1 MFSLPPIPSWPGMHV
16 LVVHFPIALLIT
28 APLFVIIGV
37 LRQKQAAAVHKR
49 TSPYLVSALILMLLG
64 TAGAYFAIETGEA
77 AGRLV
82 ERTPEINVVLQQH
95 MELADLT
102 RTVFSAL
109 TVLFAAILLIPRF
122 QRNEPGRVVTVVLP
136 LAFLV
141 LYAGGLVVLANTADH
156 GGRLV
161 HQFGVRALVAPE
173 PGLATGAATSRAV
186 LQ

>member
-1 MFSLPPIPSWPGMHV
+1 MHV

-37 LRQKQAAAVHKR
+37 LRQKQAAAVQKR

-64 TAGAYFAIETGEA
+64 TAGAYLAVETGEA

-82 ERTPEINVVLQQH
+82 ERTPEINAVLQQH
-95 MELADLT
+95 MELATLT
-102 RTVFSAL
+102 RTAFTAL
-109 TVLFAAILLIPRF
+109 TVLFAAILLIRRF
-122 QRNEPGRVVTVVLP
+122 QRSEPGRISSALLP
-136 LAFLV
+136 AAFLL
-141 LYAGGLVVLANTADH
+141 LYAGGLVLLANTADH

-173 PGLATGAATSRAV
+173 PGLAAAAASSSSA
-186 LQ
+186 LP